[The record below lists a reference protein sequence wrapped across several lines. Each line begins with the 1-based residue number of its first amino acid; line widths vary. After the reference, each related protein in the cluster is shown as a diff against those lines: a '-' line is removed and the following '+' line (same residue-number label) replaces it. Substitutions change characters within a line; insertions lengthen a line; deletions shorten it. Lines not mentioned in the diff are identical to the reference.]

1 MKWGTIN
8 YIGPAGVHKTC
19 PEETGTMSSGVYW
32 WQPLLTG
39 HLLTSVPT
47 GLPITLVSLLFLKLV
62 KYSLILSRCCPH
74 HLNSAL
80 PGICWA
86 PSALHWG
93 LWSKSPPQTLNPEE
107 LCPVLSITLYPSTL
121 HPFLCG
127 TYHLLMWPDTGSQDP
142 GELGQS
148 LFIYSRSL
156 QQSWQCLPLGRM
168 QSTSMKF
175 MNEWVFA
182 TTVFSHPIDLVF
194 PIMLF

>member
-127 TYHLLMWPDTGSQDP
+127 TYHLLMWPDTLTVVACNSHDSVCH
-142 GELGQS
+142 LGGCNQHPWN
-148 LFIYSRSL
+148 
-156 QQSWQCLPLGRM
+156 SWMSECLPL
-168 QSTSMKF
+168 
-175 MNEWVFA
+175 
-182 TTVFSHPIDLVF
+182 PCF
-194 PIMLF
+194 PIQ